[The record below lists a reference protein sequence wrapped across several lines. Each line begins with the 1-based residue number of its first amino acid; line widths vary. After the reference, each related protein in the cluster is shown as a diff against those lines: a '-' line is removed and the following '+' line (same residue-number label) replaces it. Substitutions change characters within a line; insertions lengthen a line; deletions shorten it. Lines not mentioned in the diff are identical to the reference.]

1 MNKKFSALIAAV
13 IAVVLGVMF
22 AVSSFGFVKDGYGES
37 QISALSEI
45 GLIENRDPESK
56 VTRGEALVAVMIATG
71 LDANV
76 ANYDPVIYPCPFT
89 DMSADLEP
97 YIALAYGNKVIA
109 DQPYD
114 LFRENDYI
122 TLSDMVHMVASAHG
136 HVADSSHAFSLVE
149 DCKIYKTCEA
159 DAFVFELTYA
169 TYAEILWNLLGVES
183 LFEEGKT
190 FGELLLERGFMT
202 PEAYAA
208 ANNMME
214 GYVFGQKH
222 DYVTK
227 AFSWLDAFGET
238 ETTEP
243 EDTTSREEETTARPA
258 DTSTPVTSYD
268 TEDNSGYSPPFKP

>member
-1 MNKKFSALIAAV
+1 MNKKFSALVAAV

-45 GLIENRDPESK
+45 GLIDSRDPESK
-56 VTRGEALVAVMIATG
+56 VTRGEALVAIMIATG
-71 LDANV
+71 LDENV
-76 ANYDPVIYPCPFT
+76 AIYDPALYPCPFT

-97 YIALAYGNKVIA
+97 YIALAYDNKVIA

-136 HVADSSHAFSLVE
+136 HVTDSSNAFSLVE

-183 LFEEGKT
+183 LHEEGKT

-208 ANNMME
+208 AKDIME

-222 DYVTK
+222 EYVTK
-227 AFSWLDAFGET
+227 ALAWFDHIAEESTTESDSET
-238 ETTEP
+238 ETT
-243 EDTTSREEETTARPA
+243 APA
-258 DTSTPVTSYD
+258 DTTAPVTSYD